1 LAFHFLNA
9 FKKDMHKIKVAVI
22 YYSSTGT
29 NYQLAQWAAE
39 GAEQQGAEV
48 KIVKV
53 KELSPAEAINSNPAW
68 KSNVEATAKVPEAT
82 LSDLEWADVYIFSMP
97 TRYGNLPAQMKQ
109 FLDTTGGLWQAG
121 KLANK
126 VVTAMSSAVNPHGG
140 QEATI
145 LALYTTMYHWGCIV
159 VAPGYTD
166 KVLYSAGGNPYGT
179 SVAVGTEGKMQ
190 TDVKEAVR
198 YQAKRVVTVARWIQ
212 QGSSENEKDN

>member
-1 LAFHFLNA
+1 
-9 FKKDMHKIKVAVI
+9 MHKIKVAVI

-29 NYQLAQWAAE
+29 NYQLAQWAKE

-53 KELSPAEAINSNPAW
+53 KELAPSEAINSSPAW
-68 KSNVEATAKVPEAT
+68 KSHVEKTASIPEAS
-82 LSDLEWADVYIFSMP
+82 LADLEWADVYIFSAP
-97 TRYGNLPAQMKQ
+97 TRYGNLPSQMKQ

-140 QEATI
+140 QEETI

-166 KVLYSAGGNPYGT
+166 PVLYAAGGNPYGT
-179 SVAVGTEGKMQ
+179 SVAVSLEGKMQ
-190 TDVKEAVR
+190 TDVSAAVQ
-198 YQAKRVVTVARWIQ
+198 YQAKRAVTVAQWIQ
-212 QGSSENEKDN
+212 RGSSENEKEN